1 MWRWMTPSSRNLLHN
16 SAPGASR
23 EYDKSWPGN
32 GFAGLFES
40 CLQFDCL
47 YDSFD
52 GFAGLA

>member
-1 MWRWMTPSSRNLLHN
+1 MLRWMTPSSRNPLYN

-23 EYDKSWPGN
+23 ECDKSWPGN
-32 GFAGLFES
+32 GFARLSEN